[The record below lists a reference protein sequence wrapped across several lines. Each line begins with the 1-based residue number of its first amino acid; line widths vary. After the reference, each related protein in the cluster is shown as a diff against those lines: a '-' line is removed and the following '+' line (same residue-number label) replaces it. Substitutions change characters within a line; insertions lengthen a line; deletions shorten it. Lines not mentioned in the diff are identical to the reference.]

1 MPSPTT
7 YDQKHNQYHRH
18 AHQYHHSQLHQRAA
32 HPQPTQYT
40 SAGDRFPFA
49 ASVPVS
55 PPPGPAPPSSSS
67 ALISLTQDIT
77 ALLSLSLEAGAS
89 LVNDQVRAALG
100 LVGIGSRVKAVPPR
114 RALESGSG
122 LAVVV
127 VGAADPTGQ
136 SLTLRLAKSGYT
148 VFPFVPVNTVSAN
161 GPISPLSAPL
171 STLLL
176 AWSGVQKQLQARD
189 PGHTGAV
196 VPVVIDDSG
205 DGFLAYPPSAPPS
218 PPKRGGRFAHAG
230 ETVRA
235 YCRDN
240 GLALVAIVCAAPSAL
255 PGRPP
260 RSPDIP
266 HTLAD
271 TLPTDAAP
279 IINLPSSSLVRT
291 DEEAL
296 VALYRA
302 HVLDPLCVVRALG
315 DLLAQPRGVGSPH
328 GRVLFVETSG
338 CVEELELRVPS
349 FGAQGGAPQMIATA
363 RAETARILRGEL
375 ASAGIDV
382 CEIVVGP
389 MAPRLNPATHVR
401 SSSGDSDTDKALASA
416 THPDYSDKAVMSMT
430 TSRDGPIMSRLR
442 TVARVFAVDD
452 ALVYSCVRRAIEDR
466 YPRSRHHAGL
476 VPLLATVVSATP
488 GVGVVTVLGRWVLGR
503 LFAPRKRSRR

>member
-1 MPSPTT
+1 MS
-7 YDQKHNQYHRH
+7 
-18 AHQYHHSQLHQRAA
+18 S
-32 HPQPTQYT
+32 
-40 SAGDRFPFA
+40 S
-49 ASVPVS
+49 
-55 PPPGPAPPSSSS
+55 PSSSS
-67 ALISLTQDIT
+67 ALISLSQDIT
-77 ALLSLSLEAGAS
+77 ALLSLSFEAGAS
-89 LVNDQVRAALG
+89 LVNDHVRAALG
-100 LVGIGSRVKAVPPR
+100 LVGIGSRVKAPPPR
-114 RALESGSG
+114 RALR
-122 LAVVV
+122 AIDTV
-127 VGAADPTGQ
+127 AATGQ

-148 VFPFVPVNTVSAN
+148 VFPFVPVATASIN
-161 GPISPLSAPL
+161 GHIAPLSAPL

-176 AWSGVQKQLQARD
+176 AWSGVQKRLQARD

-196 VPVVIDDSG
+196 VPVVVDDWS
-205 DGFLAYPPSAPPS
+205 DGYLYNGSAPPS

-240 GLALVAIVCAAPSAL
+240 GLALVAIVCAAPPAL
-255 PGRPP
+255 PGRMP
-260 RSPDIP
+260 RSPDTP
-266 HTLAD
+266 HTLDD
-271 TLPTDAAP
+271 TLPTDVAP
-279 IINLPSSSLVRT
+279 IISLPASSLVRA

-302 HVLDPLCVVRALG
+302 NVLDPLSVVRALG
-315 DLLAQPRGVGSPH
+315 DLLAQPRGDGSPH

-338 CVEELELRVPS
+338 CVDELELRVPS
-349 FGAQGGAPQMIATA
+349 FGVPAGAPQMIATA
-363 RAETARILRGEL
+363 RAETARILRSEL

-389 MAPRLNPATHVR
+389 MAPRLSPTTHVR

-416 THPDYSDKAVMSMT
+416 THPDYSEKTVVAVA
-430 TSRDGPIMSRLR
+430 RDGPIMSRLR